1 MLTPRLTN
9 CQDCHKIPDLLRKID
24 CKIAELANSAYN
36 NVVFMLG
43 DCVPATAIVQ
53 LLAYKRILTFKYCNP
68 HYGGSLSVNDIAGK
82 VIRLTSG
89 CVAKCNEPTVCEIT
103 TCPIPI
109 VPNPTT
115 TTTTTSPIICEF
127 SGNIICIPPTTT
139 TTTTTILPD
148 CRVEG
153 CFQVREIPP
162 PPQCE
167 TPFNTN
173 NPEGFPNGIT
183 GNGTKVLSNGVELTT
198 TYTGPAISPTL
209 LTDPGTEELCD
220 GVLVNT
226 YNDTDKT
233 QFPLLVGGSVVLEF
247 DPPVVSVALVSTG
260 YGYSSFLGE
269 TETVTVESLDPIV
282 GETLLSCSLNEA
294 TATYETTQVN
304 ENQINLT
311 GVQISPSLQSGI
323 TVITPE
329 AGGISRLVLTNTTSL
344 PLAGVVFDLYACGG
358 VAPTTTTTTTATP
371 EDIPCT
377 DGLDVA
383 FVFDYTVSM
392 YPIVENVKA
401 GIAGIVNAIYTQSG
415 AGGYRLSLV
424 TADEYSTSQPYA
436 IPSYGNCADY
446 INLDSSQKIING
458 PTQIERPGFVPF
470 DLYQY
475 ITAWEMFSDNNQA
488 TFNQQLQKLNGGAET
503 LDGCVGIGNGVGLAE
518 PTDYTAKLITES
530 NFAGAFRPN
539 VAKYIVIV
547 TDQFPGSTR
556 DNFDVV
562 TWEGIQSMI
571 TYAQENGIKY
581 FVLGE
586 GVDLV
591 GGSEGSS
598 TTVEG
603 IYPWRELAEQTGGG
617 WSNDASSE
625 EIRQQIIAGCNE
637 TTTTTT
643 TTPPETWNPNTY
655 FVFNIDTSSSFFYDT
670 QRISDVSSCSII
682 RAKLEGYYDGSN
694 TDIRIFEGTSSDD
707 MAYIDDV
714 SGETLNSRFFLKVGM
729 EVNGPG
735 VPSGTEIV
743 NISGAVITVNNSITT
758 SINSVLTFTLS
769 SSAKTTD
776 YNNEGNLRNILQDY
790 YATGLTEGEGN
801 TDPATNGSDAFD
813 SHLIYASDRT
823 EHQIKYLANAGN
835 NNALL
840 IDTSP
845 GGKFEGAD
853 NIIFQSFGDSS
864 IDYTGQFSDWDNR
877 QTQTDPNI
885 TDDVTFVKT
894 TISDLETAAGNTTIY
909 RGIFYTMSGGGG
921 RSDYEEL
928 STGLESGAN
937 AENEMYAYTNEQ
949 LLVAESNGEPTRITY
964 VRNVPS
970 YPQPNEW
977 FETIKNALNQLG
989 YNL

>member
-9 CQDCHKIPDLLRKID
+9 CQDCHKIPDLLRQID
-24 CKIAELANSAYN
+24 CKIAELANGAYN

-82 VIRLTSG
+82 IIRLTSG
-89 CVAKCNEPTVCEIT
+89 CVPKCNEPTVCEIT

-115 TTTTTSPIICEF
+115 TTTTTSPIICDF

-173 NPEGFPNGIT
+173 FPEGFPDGIT
-183 GNGTKVLSNGVELTT
+183 GNGTKMLSNGVQLTT
-198 TYTGPAISPTL
+198 TYTGPTISPTL

-233 QFPLLVGGSVVLEF
+233 QFPLLVGGSIVLEF
-247 DPPVVSVALVSTG
+247 DPPVVSVALVSSG

-358 VAPTTTTTTTATP
+358 VAPTTTTTTTV
-371 EDIPCT
+371 IPPDSECT

-383 FVFDYTVSM
+383 FVVDYTQSM
-392 YPIVENVKA
+392 GDIIDNVKL
-401 GIAGIVNAIYTQSG
+401 GIGGIVNAIYTQSG
-415 AGGYRLSLV
+415 AGGYRLALIS
-424 TADEYSTSQPYA
+424 ADEKSNAFPNYL
-436 IPSYGNCADY
+436 NCSDY
-446 INLDSSQKIING
+446 INLPNVQKIING
-458 PTQIERPGFVPF
+458 PNPSMDPANTG
-470 DLYQY
+470 DLDVYQF
-475 ITAWEMFSDNNQA
+475 ITAWELFGDNNQA
-488 TFNQQLQKLNGGAET
+488 TFNQQLQKLNGGV
-503 LDGCVGIGNGVGLAE
+503 DGTCIQMGAGLYASE
-518 PTDYTAKLITES
+518 PTDYAAKLVTES
-530 NFAGAFRPN
+530 NFAGAFRAN
-539 VAKYIVIV
+539 VAKHIVIL
-547 TDQFPGSTR
+547 TDQLPGSTR
-556 DNFDVV
+556 DYFDAV
-562 TWEGIQSMI
+562 TWQGIQDMI
-571 TYAQENGIKY
+571 TYANANGIKY

-586 GVDLV
+586 GVDKV
-591 GGSEGSS
+591 GGGQGSS
-598 TTVEG
+598 PVVDG

-625 EIRQQIIAGCNE
+625 EIQQQIIAGCNS

-643 TTPPETWNPNTY
+643 TAPPETWNPNTY

-670 QRISDVSSCSII
+670 QRISEVSSCSIV
-682 RAKLEGYYDGSN
+682 RAKLEEYEDGSN
-694 TDIRIFEGTSSDD
+694 TDFILFEGTSQND
-707 MAYIDDV
+707 MTYIDDV
-714 SGETLNSRFFLKVGM
+714 NGEVLNARFFLKVGM
-729 EVNGPG
+729 EVTGQG

-743 NISGAVITVNNSITT
+743 NFNGAVITVNNPITT

-769 SSAKTTD
+769 SSAKTAD

-835 NNALL
+835 NNALP

-864 IDYTGQFSDWDNR
+864 VFYTGQYSDWDNR

-909 RGIFYTMSGGGG
+909 RGIFYTMAGGAS
-921 RSDYEEL
+921 REEYEEL

-937 AENEMYAYTNEQ
+937 AQNEMYAYTNEQ

>member
-9 CQDCHKIPDLLRKID
+9 CQDCHKIPDLLRRID

-36 NVVFMLG
+36 NIAFMLG

-82 VIRLTSG
+82 IIRLTSG
-89 CVAKCNEPTVCEIT
+89 CVPKCNEPTVCEIT

-153 CFQVREIPP
+153 CFQIREIPP
-162 PPQCE
+162 PPQCD

-173 NPEGFPNGIT
+173 LPEGFPNGIT
-183 GNGTKVLSNGVELTT
+183 GNGTKVLSNGVQLTT
-198 TYTGPAISPTL
+198 TYTGPTISPSL

-247 DPPVVSVALVSTG
+247 DPPVVSVALVSAG

-311 GVQISPSLQSGI
+311 GSQISPSVQTGI

-358 VAPTTTTTTTATP
+358 VAPTTTTTTTVVP
-371 EDIPCT
+371 EDTPCT

-383 FVFDYTVSM
+383 FVVDYTQSM
-392 YPIVENVKA
+392 GDIIDNMKL

-415 AGGYRLSLV
+415 AGGYRLALIS
-424 TADEYSTSQPYA
+424 ADEKANAFPNYL
-436 IPSYGNCADY
+436 NCSDY
-446 INLDSSQKIING
+446 INLPNVQKIING
-458 PTQIERPGFVPF
+458 PNPSMDPANTG
-470 DLYQY
+470 DLDVYQF
-475 ITAWEMFSDNNQA
+475 ITGWELFGDNNQA
-488 TFNQQLQKLNGGAET
+488 TFNQQLQKLNGGV
-503 LDGCVGIGNGVGLAE
+503 DGTCIQMGAGLYASE
-518 PTDYTAKLITES
+518 PTDYAAKLVTES
-530 NFAGAFRPN
+530 NFAGAFRAN
-539 VAKYIVIV
+539 VAKHIVIL
-547 TDQFPGSTR
+547 TDQLPGSTR
-556 DNFDVV
+556 DYFDAV
-562 TWEGIQSMI
+562 TWQGIQNMI
-571 TYAQENGIKY
+571 TYAQANGIKY

-586 GVDLV
+586 GVDKV
-591 GGSEGSS
+591 GGGQGSS
-598 TTVEG
+598 PVVDG

-625 EIRQQIIAGCNE
+625 EIRQQIIAGCNP

-643 TTPPETWNPNTY
+643 TAP
-655 FVFNIDTSSSFFYDT
+655 
-670 QRISDVSSCSII
+670 
-682 RAKLEGYYDGSN
+682 
-694 TDIRIFEGTSSDD
+694 
-707 MAYIDDV
+707 
-714 SGETLNSRFFLKVGM
+714 
-729 EVNGPG
+729 
-735 VPSGTEIV
+735 
-743 NISGAVITVNNSITT
+743 
-758 SINSVLTFTLS
+758 
-769 SSAKTTD
+769 
-776 YNNEGNLRNILQDY
+776 
-790 YATGLTEGEGN
+790 
-801 TDPATNGSDAFD
+801 
-813 SHLIYASDRT
+813 
-823 EHQIKYLANAGN
+823 
-835 NNALL
+835 
-840 IDTSP
+840 
-845 GGKFEGAD
+845 
-853 NIIFQSFGDSS
+853 
-864 IDYTGQFSDWDNR
+864 
-877 QTQTDPNI
+877 
-885 TDDVTFVKT
+885 
-894 TISDLETAAGNTTIY
+894 
-909 RGIFYTMSGGGG
+909 
-921 RSDYEEL
+921 
-928 STGLESGAN
+928 
-937 AENEMYAYTNEQ
+937 
-949 LLVAESNGEPTRITY
+949 
-964 VRNVPS
+964 
-970 YPQPNEW
+970 
-977 FETIKNALNQLG
+977 
-989 YNL
+989 